1 MKQKILGIL
10 ALLMCVST
18 PAFALTLSLFQEPAH
33 IVGPQSTSN
42 PCVIAGTQ
50 CQQPAGFTFD
60 NFVQGGS
67 IANYNE
73 TSPTYTVSQIIG
85 VLGGTNTFNIAID
98 VNSASHLEKLDLFE
112 VIIGGVVV
120 YTYNAGAIIGAN
132 DSNGNGYADWTLRNV
147 DLSSFASGTSVVFHT
162 IFSNADDGPES
173 FFLIAGTPNNPCTV
187 NCFPEVPEPSAL
199 ILMGAGLA
207 FIPVV
212 TRRFFRSKKLEE

>member
-18 PAFALTLSLFQEPAH
+18 PAFALPLTLFQEPAH

-50 CQQPAGFTFD
+50 CSQPAGFTFT
-60 NFVQGGS
+60 NFVQSGA
-67 IANYNE
+67 IPDYNE
-73 TSPTYTVSQIIG
+73 TSPIYTVSQITG
-85 VLGGTNTFNIAID
+85 LLGSNTFNIAID
-98 VNSASHLEKLDLFE
+98 VNTASHLEKLDLFE

-147 DLSSFASGTSVVFHT
+147 DLSSFAGATSVQFHT
-162 IFSNADDGPES
+162 IFSGADDGPES
-173 FFLIAGTPNNPCTV
+173 FFLIAGTPNNPCTA

-212 TRRFFRSKKLEE
+212 TRRLFRSKKLEE